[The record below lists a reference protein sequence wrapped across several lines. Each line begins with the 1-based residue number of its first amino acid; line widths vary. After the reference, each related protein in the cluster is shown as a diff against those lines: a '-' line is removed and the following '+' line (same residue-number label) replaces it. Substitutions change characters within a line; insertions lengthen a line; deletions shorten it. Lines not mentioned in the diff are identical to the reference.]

1 MRIGKIAPAVLLT
14 IYNVLLVKVYMG
26 AFLKGKGRAGIIG
39 WLSFAIWEVVREME
53 VLNVGAMGILTGQS
67 PGWNLIWNVAMLWA
81 VGLASYTGRIW
92 KRLLFP
98 AAYVALLTVAEALV
112 VFGAEYAGVH
122 NVTIFDYLLA
132 SNIFMTIMAL
142 GIRCF
147 VKRRDMDGMEPSDG
161 RVMLLAVLAG
171 IVLYYAFFRLAWKAG
186 PDDMELVFWLCVSA
200 LMLLGLDLCVYPVC
214 VKLAEAVW
222 TKRNNHEYL
231 KQIALYKDQRKL
243 EQEAREEIG
252 RIKHDLKQSMIYLSN
267 LLVHQEYGRM
277 KEVLDSLYGE
287 LEEKS
292 CMEGKSGNLALDSLV
307 SRLAQESKKN
317 GITLHVDMDITGTLR
332 MEDVEICVMAGNLFD
347 NAVEASVRILEG
359 REIWVGMSCGKGYM
373 RFQVKNRY
381 DRRLQRDGS
390 GAIKSSKDG
399 LHGFGLRSVKKI
411 VHKHNGHM
419 EISEEEDVFCVEI
432 RLFC

>member
-1 MRIGKIAPAVLLT
+1 MGIGKLAPAMILT
-14 IYNVLLVKVYMG
+14 IYNVLLVKIYME
-26 AFLKGKGRAGIIG
+26 AFLKGKGMAGMIG
-39 WLSFAIWEVVREME
+39 WLLFTIWEVIRETQVM
-53 VLNVGAMGILTGQS
+53 NVGTMGILTGQS
-67 PGWNLIWNVAMLWA
+67 PGWNLIWNVAVLWA

-98 AAYVALLTVAEALV
+98 AVYVALLTVAEALV

-122 NVTIFDYLLA
+122 NVTIFGYFLA
-132 SNIFMTIMAL
+132 SNVFMLIMVL

-147 VKRRDMDGMEPSDG
+147 ARRRDMDGVEPSDG
-161 RVMLLAVLAG
+161 RTMLLAVLAG

-186 PDDMELVFWLCVSA
+186 TDDMELVFWLCVSA
-200 LMLLGLDLCVYPVC
+200 LMLLGLDLCIYPVC

-231 KQIALYKDQRKL
+231 KQIALYKDQREL

-252 RIKHDLKQSMIYLSN
+252 RIKHDLKQSMVYLSN
-267 LLVHQEYGRM
+267 LLAHQEYGKM

-287 LEEKS
+287 MEEKS

-317 GITLHVDMDITGTLR
+317 GITLHVDMDITGTIR

-347 NAVEASVRILEG
+347 NAVEASGRITEG
-359 REIWVGMSCGKGYM
+359 REIWVGLSYGKGYL

-390 GAIKSSKDG
+390 GAIKSNKDG

-419 EISEEEDVFCVEI
+419 EISEEEDIFCVEI
-432 RLFC
+432 RIFC